1 MTSICQQLSYTFML
15 PFEDIPDD
23 LVPLTAYM
31 KELLNYATEKQPLLI
46 CLDSVD
52 QLVSTV
58 IPPNSLVSWFAENF
72 FWLSLLIQE
81 VKILICDFF
90 RLYFNHILIITK
102 NADCSKSLIDQLAT
116 WNVDSYSL
124 WTHSSQSDQVKFPVE
139 FPAKNKLHSRR
150 IWSLVYNYPILL

>member
-1 MTSICQQLSYTFML
+1 ML

-58 IPPNSLVSWFAENF
+58 IPPNSLVS
-72 FWLSLLIQE
+72 
-81 VKILICDFF
+81 
-90 RLYFNHILIITK
+90 
-102 NADCSKSLIDQLAT
+102 
-116 WNVDSYSL
+116 
-124 WTHSSQSDQVKFPVE
+124 
-139 FPAKNKLHSRR
+139 
-150 IWSLVYNYPILL
+150 